1 MIVSG
6 WAFRKAWY
14 DCLTE
19 FEKIFTALNV
29 GRVCI
34 ETNGIGDLAVI
45 QMRKLGIPTVGRNTT
60 TNKHQRIMNVAS
72 YVNDIKLSNKSDT
85 SKLSISTQYST
96 KIDIRNEPD
105 QLSEIS
111 DFELEPNED
120 SFHSSLNNSK
130 IDSDQ
135 VVSFSDD
142 FELIDDDEERI
153 KNFSKLNNFKTSPI
167 IKPLINVNSFQF

>member
-1 MIVSG
+1 MNSISKSLSIISIDDAKEDEVDTLS
-6 WAFRKAWY
+6 RKDNLKSKGPITKY
-14 DCLTE
+14 LE
-19 FEKIFTALNV
+19 SI
-29 GRVCI
+29 R
-34 ETNGIGDLAVI
+34 
-45 QMRKLGIPTVGRNTT
+45 
-60 TNKHQRIMNVAS
+60 
-72 YVNDIKLSNKSDT
+72 KLSNKSDT

-135 VVSFSDD
+135 VISFSDD

-167 IKPLINVNSFQF
+167 IKPLINVNSFQY

>member
-1 MIVSG
+1 MNSISKSLSIISIDETKEDEVDTLS
-6 WAFRKAWY
+6 RKDNLKSKGPITKY
-14 DCLTE
+14 LE
-19 FEKIFTALNV
+19 SI
-29 GRVCI
+29 R
-34 ETNGIGDLAVI
+34 
-45 QMRKLGIPTVGRNTT
+45 
-60 TNKHQRIMNVAS
+60 
-72 YVNDIKLSNKSDT
+72 KLSNKSDT

-167 IKPLINVNSFQF
+167 IKPLINVNSFQY

>member
-1 MIVSG
+1 MNSISKSLSIISIDETKEDEVDTLS
-6 WAFRKAWY
+6 RKDNLKTKGPITKY
-14 DCLTE
+14 LE
-19 FEKIFTALNV
+19 SI
-29 GRVCI
+29 R
-34 ETNGIGDLAVI
+34 
-45 QMRKLGIPTVGRNTT
+45 
-60 TNKHQRIMNVAS
+60 
-72 YVNDIKLSNKSDT
+72 KLSNKSDT

>member
-1 MIVSG
+1 MNSISKSLSIISIDETKEDEVDTLS
-6 WAFRKAWY
+6 RKDNLKSKRPITKY
-14 DCLTE
+14 LE
-19 FEKIFTALNV
+19 SI
-29 GRVCI
+29 R
-34 ETNGIGDLAVI
+34 
-45 QMRKLGIPTVGRNTT
+45 
-60 TNKHQRIMNVAS
+60 
-72 YVNDIKLSNKSDT
+72 KLSNKSDT

-142 FELIDDDEERI
+142 FELTDDDEERI

>member
-1 MIVSG
+1 MNSISKSLSIISIDETKEDEVDTLS
-6 WAFRKAWY
+6 RKDNLKSKGPITKY
-14 DCLTE
+14 LE
-19 FEKIFTALNV
+19 SI
-29 GRVCI
+29 R
-34 ETNGIGDLAVI
+34 
-45 QMRKLGIPTVGRNTT
+45 
-60 TNKHQRIMNVAS
+60 
-72 YVNDIKLSNKSDT
+72 KLSNKSDT

-167 IKPLINVNSFQF
+167 IKPVINVNSFQF

>member
-1 MIVSG
+1 MNSISKSLSIISIDETKEDEVDTLS
-6 WAFRKAWY
+6 RKDNLKSKGPITKY
-14 DCLTE
+14 LE
-19 FEKIFTALNV
+19 SI
-29 GRVCI
+29 R
-34 ETNGIGDLAVI
+34 
-45 QMRKLGIPTVGRNTT
+45 
-60 TNKHQRIMNVAS
+60 
-72 YVNDIKLSNKSDT
+72 KLSNKSDT

>member
-1 MIVSG
+1 MNSISKSFSIISIDETKEDEVDTLS
-6 WAFRKAWY
+6 RKDNLKSKGPITKY
-14 DCLTE
+14 LE
-19 FEKIFTALNV
+19 SI
-29 GRVCI
+29 R
-34 ETNGIGDLAVI
+34 
-45 QMRKLGIPTVGRNTT
+45 
-60 TNKHQRIMNVAS
+60 
-72 YVNDIKLSNKSDT
+72 KLSNKSDT

>member
-1 MIVSG
+1 MNSISKSLSIISIDETKEDEVDTLS
-6 WAFRKAWY
+6 RKDNLKSKGPITKY
-14 DCLTE
+14 LE
-19 FEKIFTALNV
+19 SI
-29 GRVCI
+29 R
-34 ETNGIGDLAVI
+34 
-45 QMRKLGIPTVGRNTT
+45 
-60 TNKHQRIMNVAS
+60 
-72 YVNDIKLSNKSDT
+72 KLSNKSDT

-142 FELIDDDEERI
+142 FELTDDDEERI
-153 KNFSKLNNFKTSPI
+153 KNFSKLNGFKTSPI

>member
-1 MIVSG
+1 MNSISKSLSIISIDETKEDEVDTLS
-6 WAFRKAWY
+6 RK
-14 DCLTE
+14 DNL
-19 FEKIFTALNV
+19 
-29 GRVCI
+29 
-34 ETNGIGDLAVI
+34 
-45 QMRKLGIPTVGRNTT
+45 KLKGPITKYLESIR
-60 TNKHQRIMNVAS
+60 
-72 YVNDIKLSNKSDT
+72 KLSNKSDT

-120 SFHSSLNNSK
+120 SFHSSLNDSK